1 MTSDTMPID
10 RQAVLNFLGELRDL
24 ETGRCI
30 KDTQQLGEV
39 NVNGDRIDC
48 TIKLTTHP
56 AILRDEFSD
65 QIRVSLQQQ
74 FPTLNQ
80 VNVNFEPLDRPPP
93 QLGQVGI
100 RVRSLIAVGSG
111 KGGVGKST
119 VALSLA
125 ITLAKSGSRVGI
137 LDADVYGP
145 SVPHMLG
152 LNGHPHIFDGRIQ
165 PICFENIP
173 VMSMAFLVKPE
184 EAIVWRG
191 PMLHG
196 AINQLLR
203 ETNWGDL
210 DYLIVDMPPGTGDVA
225 LTLSQTVPVSGAIV
239 VCTPQQV
246 ALIDAIRAVS
256 MLNNLE
262 IPVLGIVENMSG
274 FVCPN
279 CHHQTNIFGIGG
291 AKRKSQHWEV
301 PFLGEIPLNL
311 QLQQHTDT
319 GNLSTALADPICS
332 KAIRNVAM
340 NVVRNLS
347 LRATQQPVRPVLPV
361 LQ

>member
-1 MTSDTMPID
+1 MISNTVPLNQPAIID
-10 RQAVLNFLGELRDL
+10 YLGKIRDL
-24 ETGRCI
+24 ETGRPL
-30 KDTQQLGEV
+30 KDTKQLVDVQIAEQV
-39 NVNGDRIDC
+39 VTC
-48 TIKLTTHP
+48 TIRMTPHS
-56 AILRDEFSD
+56 AILHDEFAD
-65 QIRVSLQQQ
+65 QVQVALQQQ
-74 FPTLNQ
+74 FPTIEH
-80 VNVNFEPLDRPPP
+80 VIVCIEPLDRPPP
-93 QLGQVGI
+93 PLGQVGI
-100 RVRSLIAVGSG
+100 RVRSLLAVGSG

-119 VALSLA
+119 VAAAMA
-125 ITLAKSGSRVGI
+125 ITLAKCGSRVGL

-145 SVPHMLG
+145 SIPHLLG
-152 LNGHPHIFDGRIQ
+152 LTGHPQIFDGKIQ
-165 PICFENIP
+165 PVCFESIP

-196 AINQLLR
+196 AVNQLLR

-225 LTLSQTVPVSGAIV
+225 LTLSQIVPVSGAVV

-262 IPVLGIVENMSG
+262 IPVLGMVENMSG
-274 FVCPN
+274 YVCPH
-279 CHHQTNIFGIGG
+279 CHQRSDVFGSGGG
-291 AKRKSQHWEV
+291 ARHKAQHWEV

-311 QLQQHTDT
+311 PLQQQSDT
-319 GNLSTALADPICS
+319 GNLADALNNPICS
-332 KAIRNVAM
+332 AAMRTVTM

-347 LRATQQPVRPVLPV
+347 QRAVTHPVRPTLPV
-361 LQ
+361 L